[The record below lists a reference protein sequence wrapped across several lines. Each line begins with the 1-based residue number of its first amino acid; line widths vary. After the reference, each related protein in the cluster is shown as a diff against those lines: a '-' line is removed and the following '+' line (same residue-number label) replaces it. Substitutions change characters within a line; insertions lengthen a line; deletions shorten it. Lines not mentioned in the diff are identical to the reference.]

1 MWSTRGKSRPTNGLN
16 IEEFPVINITV
27 VVKVKVNGSLC
38 RKSALVWEKLQQA
51 QLLNQIDRIVFAHEN
66 KPSSQGLS
74 LAIQHQITAAPFFI
88 VEQEDGSTQVYTA
101 YSHFFQKV
109 LNYQIS
115 EIEEISE
122 IMASNPDLDF
132 I

>member
-1 MWSTRGKSRPTNGLN
+1 M
-16 IEEFPVINITV
+16 NITV
-27 VVKVKVNGSLC
+27 VAKVKVDGSLC
-38 RKSALVWEKLQQA
+38 RKSARVWEKLQQA
-51 QLLNQIDRIVFAHEN
+51 QLLNQIDRIVFAQAN
-66 KPSSQGLS
+66 KPSNQGLS
-74 LAIQHQITAAPFFI
+74 LAIQHQVAAAPFFI

-101 YSHFFQKV
+101 YSDFFQKV
-109 LNYQIS
+109 LNYQVS